1 MMSSPGEPIERANWG
16 SEDADMAAPVRA
28 TGASLF
34 VRGLP
39 RDASAAG
46 LEEALGEFGPIRQCF
61 VVTEKGSPHCKG
73 FGYVTFALPADA
85 AQALKGKVE
94 YHGHKLITTVAK
106 KKPPVKKTKPSKTE
120 AEEAATTE
128 EPAWES
134 QPRQRPTLELSGLP
148 PALEPEMLESLCRQR
163 AGVLDVARVPDH
175 PTKVHVSFSTVREA
189 TTAMTFWQQNLIQG
203 KRVSVV
209 LLYRPGIMKKSRLR
223 ARLIVRNLSFK
234 CSQGDLKRAFS
245 PFGIV
250 LEVNIPKKPDGKM
263 KGFGFVQFTSMPD
276 ATRALKEMNSKEIKG
291 RAVSVDWA
299 LAKDKYELA
308 NASKAPGKKAE
319 GKQGAINGGSKGPAG
334 DEDKDDED
342 DEDKEK
348 EEDTECVAQA
358 APPGR
363 ETRAGPR
370 SGDGDPESESGSDE
384 GSTAASNDDDDD
396 AHGDDGSDDESDDED
411 GSDDEDDDEE
421 SDGEKKRAVNR
432 NLPSDVGEGKTVFIR
447 NLSFDSE
454 EGPLGEVLTKFGKLR
469 YVRVVL
475 HPDTEHSK
483 GCAFAQFHTAEAAQA
498 CIAATQGPEE
508 AGGLALD
515 GRRLVVC
522 LAVSRD
528 EARTLADKR
537 DAKPTDRRNL
547 YLAREGLIRAGTAA
561 AEGLGSADLAKRE
574 RFEQLKRQKLRRV
587 TVFVS
592 RTRLCVHNIPKSAD
606 DKKLRSIFLCAG
618 GPGARIT
625 ECRIMRDMQV
635 VNSRGLGQSKGFGF
649 VEFVEHE
656 HALTALRSTNNNPA
670 IFGPAKRLIVEFSLE
685 DRVKLNAKE
694 ARLLKSRQKQAAVK
708 GKGNVAIDVAG
719 GGAGG
724 VWKGKASGNAKGQK
738 GMSAV
743 AQESRGSEP
752 HKTGAREPGR
762 AKVGAGGA
770 VGKGGGGTGR
780 WAGFQTRVEEQR
792 QEEGDGPRRKLL
804 PLPSHSGPKIRK
816 RDKGKPL
823 AMKRDQKPKNKKSRA
838 ERRSGGAGG
847 EGLPQQ
853 ALSRV
858 PAGVAPA
865 HRTPVQRTLVQRT
878 LVQRTPVQRTPA
890 QSTPAQRTPRA
901 EKRAHQAD
909 HEERRFGDL
918 VKRYKQR
925 IFGSEQAAMRP
936 MASKWFQE

>member
-1 MMSSPGEPIERANWG
+1 
-16 SEDADMAAPVRA
+16 
-28 TGASLF
+28 
-34 VRGLP
+34 
-39 RDASAAG
+39 
-46 LEEALGEFGPIRQCF
+46 
-61 VVTEKGSPHCKG
+61 
-73 FGYVTFALPADA
+73 
-85 AQALKGKVE
+85 
-94 YHGHKLITTVAK
+94 
-106 KKPPVKKTKPSKTE
+106 
-120 AEEAATTE
+120 
-128 EPAWES
+128 S
-134 QPRQRPTLELSGLP
+134 Q
-148 PALEPEMLESLCRQR
+148 
-163 AGVLDVARVPDH
+163 
-175 PTKVHVSFSTVREA
+175 
-189 TTAMTFWQQNLIQG
+189 
-203 KRVSVV
+203 
-209 LLYRPGIMKKSRLR
+209 
-223 ARLIVRNLSFK
+223 
-234 CSQGDLKRAFS
+234 
-245 PFGIV
+245 
-250 LEVNIPKKPDGKM
+250 
-263 KGFGFVQFTSMPD
+263 
-276 ATRALKEMNSKEIKG
+276 
-291 RAVSVDWA
+291 
-299 LAKDKYELA
+299 
-308 NASKAPGKKAE
+308 
-319 GKQGAINGGSKGPAG
+319 
-334 DEDKDDED
+334 
-342 DEDKEK
+342 
-348 EEDTECVAQA
+348 
-358 APPGR
+358 
-363 ETRAGPR
+363 
-370 SGDGDPESESGSDE
+370 
-384 GSTAASNDDDDD
+384 
-396 AHGDDGSDDESDDED
+396 
-411 GSDDEDDDEE
+411 
-421 SDGEKKRAVNR
+421 
-432 NLPSDVGEGKTVFIR
+432 
-447 NLSFDSE
+447 
-454 EGPLGEVLTKFGKLR
+454 
-469 YVRVVL
+469 
-475 HPDTEHSK
+475 
-483 GCAFAQFHTAEAAQA
+483 
-498 CIAATQGPEE
+498 

-708 GKGNVAIDVAG
+708 G
-719 GGAGG
+719 
-724 VWKGKASGNAKGQK
+724 NAKGQK

-804 PLPSHSGPKIRK
+804 PLRSHSGPKIRVEPGPYAILWGRVGTLCCASEK
-816 RDKGKPL
+816 MEATFAVNGNACLPFP
-823 AMKRDQKPKNKKSRA
+823 PK
-838 ERRSGGAGG
+838 
-847 EGLPQQ
+847 
-853 ALSRV
+853 
-858 PAGVAPA
+858 
-865 HRTPVQRTLVQRT
+865 
-878 LVQRTPVQRTPA
+878 
-890 QSTPAQRTPRA
+890 RA